1 MWNEEFERGM
11 LYGTGLMIVNLLVGF
26 IATIALAAPMIGV
39 IAGSGAFL
47 ELGVLLILG
56 GCLMSRQPLKD
67 EDRYKEDGSPV
78 STWKLALLGRQA
90 IATGVFLFIYAL
102 VIAIIGLF
110 IVI

>member
-11 LYGTGLMIVNLLVGF
+11 LYGTGLMILNLLIGF
-26 IATIALAAPMIGV
+26 VATIVLATPMIGV

-78 STWKLALLGRQA
+78 STWRLALLGRQA
-90 IATGVFLFIYAL
+90 IVTGVFLFIYAL
-102 VIAIIGLF
+102 VIAVIGLF